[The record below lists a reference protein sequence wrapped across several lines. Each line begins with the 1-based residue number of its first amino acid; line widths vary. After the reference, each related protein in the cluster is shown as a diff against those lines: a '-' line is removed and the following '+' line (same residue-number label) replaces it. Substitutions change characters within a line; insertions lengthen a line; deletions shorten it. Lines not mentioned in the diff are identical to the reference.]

1 MKINVAVGQ
10 IKPRKGD
17 YSANL
22 ARVGDLFEQLE
33 DEAPETGVLVL
44 PETVLSGYFLEG
56 GVREVAKTKDELF
69 SDLLTLY
76 RERVHRADAALD
88 ICLGFYELGEGR
100 YYNSALYA
108 TLTAEPHP
116 QPPLRSGEGANAL
129 TSNPLPRR
137 EGASDS
143 PFPVS
148 EANELGKGHP
158 EGTRGLG
165 PMARI
170 HHVHRK
176 FFLPTYGVFDEKRFV
191 SRGRTVNAFDTRF
204 GRVAVIICEDA
215 WHSITGTLAALKGA
229 QTIYVISASPGREFG
244 GQHLGNVTRWGVLLP
259 GIADEHNVWVVYS
272 GLVGFEG
279 GKGFTGSSRVIDPW
293 GNCLVQGPALDECL
307 LRATMDLDDV
317 ATARAVS
324 PLLADLES
332 ALGDITMELDQ
343 IARKPHLDIVS

>member
-1 MKINVAVGQ
+1 MKINVAVAQ

-17 YSANL
+17 YAGNL

-56 GVREVAKTKDELF
+56 GVREVARTREELF
-69 SDLLTLY
+69 NDLLALY
-76 RERVHRADAALD
+76 RQRVRRADTLADTLD
-88 ICLGFYELGEGR
+88 ICLGFYELGEGK

-108 TLTAEPHP
+108 TLAVSEGVDSSSGLPGAE
-116 QPPLRSGEGANAL
+116 EGAGE
-129 TSNPLPRR
+129 PL
-137 EGASDS
+137 
-143 PFPVS
+143 
-148 EANELGKGHP
+148 
-158 EGTRGLG
+158 
-165 PMARI
+165 ARI

-215 WHSITGTLAALKGA
+215 WHSITATLAALKGA
-229 QTIYVISASPGREFG
+229 QTIYVISASPGREFS

-259 GIADEHNVWVVYS
+259 GIADEHNVWVVYC

-293 GNCLVQGPALDECL
+293 GNCLVQGPALDECV

-332 ALGDITMELDQ
+332 ALGDITLELDQ
-343 IARKPHLDIVS
+343 IARKPHLDRER